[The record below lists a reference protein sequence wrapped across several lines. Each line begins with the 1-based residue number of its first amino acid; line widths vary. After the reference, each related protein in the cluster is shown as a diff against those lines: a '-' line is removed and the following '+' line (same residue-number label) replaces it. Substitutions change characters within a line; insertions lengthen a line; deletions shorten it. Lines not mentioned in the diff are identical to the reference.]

1 MENGFSSN
9 SWNVVLKA
17 VDQELASN
25 IIELALEECVLEIA
39 YGGSVAQLAQRRV
52 GSSHP
57 MQSLLGTYQVEE

>member
-17 VDQELASN
+17 VDQELAST
-25 IIELALEECVLEIA
+25 IIELALEECVIA